1 MTAIPQHEVRED
13 MLYKR
18 KHVRATLQEQK
29 QAFFSALSQ
38 IQILFCKR
46 FSYKFPSQINLVKA
60 VAYNFLL

>member
-1 MTAIPQHEVRED
+1 
-13 MLYKR
+13 MLYKH

-46 FSYKFPSQINLVKA
+46 FSYKFPSQINLEKA